1 MKMSNKRYI
10 LMPLV
15 GLLCWCGQLPA
26 LAEEGMA
33 VPMDSTATKPKP
45 RKLANDINFNP
56 LDYQLQDRYIAKG
69 DTFRHRFLD
78 HLSLGF
84 VTGVA
89 QVAPKGGRSMDWGI
103 PVGGMVGYEFNRL
116 HGIRGSFF
124 HTNYEMNDES
134 GTVKQWEVDVDY
146 MFNLTNYLY
155 GYNRRRMFH
164 VSPTVGLGYVH
175 STYQNERASI
185 FKGQLGV
192 NVGVGLG
199 RNARFFVEPFV
210 AGLSD
215 EADHSA
221 DENVSKFDIQYGV
234 KAGLA
239 VNLDNTNDYYNSEV
253 VYTRGF
259 FYEIAQGATFYQ
271 SDDLGF
277 FKTAGTSY
285 KIAVG
290 RWFDPIVGLRL
301 SATGSEYYWSYK
313 LSQPSLSRPSYETRY
328 KGSMFA
334 GRLEGL
340 INPLNFSPY
349 WRQVRHPFEMNVAL
363 GGEYGWLT
371 KYVPDTENGLKCNYA
386 GFTGAL
392 TFLYNLDKET
402 AVFVEPR
409 VVVANFREPYVNVNR
424 EASFTET
431 SAMIQAGFRL
441 CAANRKERA
450 SWGKYIFV
458 PHFFTGLQ
466 VGGLKHMRS
475 VNTVGDFAL
484 NYSGK
489 FYLGY
494 HLSRFA
500 TLKAA
505 IEYETLNENKYD
517 TYVVDF
523 MGVEKQF
530 TALWRYRYRF
540 LNFKLAYMLNLSNI
554 YQRYDLKRKFN
565 FYVEAGALY
574 TKCQSDGAEIYSGEL
589 EVGENPRPMSGKMS
603 SGAPAALLGAVAQ
616 YRFNDQ
622 WSLIIVPEV
631 HYYLRKDFIGG
642 EVLSPFNDVVAKVSV
657 GASYTF

>member
-1 MKMSNKRYI
+1 MGKRMTKH
-10 LMPLV
+10 LAGLALLV
-15 GLLCWCGQLPA
+15 LLAGLCVPA
-26 LAEEGMA
+26 LAGNTLMNVYIEKETLNEEEAARKAICSKNGELRVTRQSVYPWDEEGSRWS
-33 VPMDSTATKPKP
+33 V
-45 RKLANDINFNP
+45 
-56 LDYQLQDRYIAKG
+56 
-69 DTFRHRFLD
+69 
-78 HLSLGF
+78 
-84 VTGVA
+84 
-89 QVAPKGGRSMDWGI
+89 
-103 PVGGMVGYEFNRL
+103 
-116 HGIRGSFF
+116 
-124 HTNYEMNDES
+124 
-134 GTVKQWEVDVDY
+134 
-146 MFNLTNYLY
+146 
-155 GYNRRRMFH
+155 
-164 VSPTVGLGYVH
+164 
-175 STYQNERASI
+175 
-185 FKGQLGV
+185 
-192 NVGVGLG
+192 
-199 RNARFFVEPFV
+199 FVE
-210 AGLSD
+210 LENTSD
-215 EADHSA
+215 
-221 DENVSKFDIQYGV
+221 G
-234 KAGLA
+234 
-239 VNLDNTNDYYNSEV
+239 
-253 VYTRGF
+253 
-259 FYEIAQGATFYQ
+259 
-271 SDDLGF
+271 
-277 FKTAGTSY
+277 
-285 KIAVG
+285 
-290 RWFDPIVGLRL
+290 PIVMD
-301 SATGSEYYWSYK
+301 
-313 LSQPSLSRPSYETRY
+313 ET
-328 KGSMFA
+328 
-334 GRLEGL
+334 
-340 INPLNFSPY
+340 
-349 WRQVRHPFEMNVAL
+349 
-363 GGEYGWLT
+363 WLYT
-371 KYVPDTENGLKCNYA
+371 CKA
-386 GFTGAL
+386 
-392 TFLYNLDKET
+392 DKET

-431 SAMIQAGFRL
+431 SAMIQAGFRV

-622 WSLIIVPEV
+622 WSLIIEPEV